1 MKSKYLESLSAQ
13 LKKYPSVLIYGAGGV
28 AKNMLIFLDP
38 YLDREHTHI
47 VVSKKE
53 EKERELAG
61 YPVRQI
67 DEFLDIRN
75 QTFVIVA
82 TMPRL
87 ARELK
92 EYLEKLGF
100 HHYMTAEELS
110 EQLYKEIWKNEIC
123 KNKVI
128 FSNFIGAGFGGNEKY
143 IALDLLER
151 SKDLDLVWIVKKEGM
166 RFPEGIRQVQY
177 GTYEHYWELG
187 TARIWIDNQHKNFF
201 TRKREGQCYIQT
213 WHGGGPLKKIEFD
226 GKNVP
231 ASSLALCE
239 MNSRLED
246 IMVSPT
252 RFNSELYRRA
262 FHYDGEIMECG
273 YPRNDIFWK
282 NNKIRKEIED
292 IFDVGEGEMIA
303 LYAPTFRNF
312 ERREEDVLDLARVR
326 KALEKRFEK
335 KCRFFI
341 RFHPRV
347 AETVK
352 DYPGIENCRDVTA
365 YEDIQELFVAADVLI
380 TDYSSVMWDFS
391 LSGKPIFLFHPDV
404 DLYEKDRGYYLPFQ
418 EMPYVE
424 SFDNDDLCRK
434 IEDFNEKGYKARVKA
449 FLEKYGS
456 FDRGTATEIVGN
468 RIMNLLNGSY
478 KTRR

>member
-1 MKSKYLESLSAQ
+1 MESKYLGRLSAR
-13 LKKYPSVLIYGAGGV
+13 LKEYPFVLIYGAGGV

-38 YLDREHTHI
+38 YLDRNHTHI

-53 EKERELAG
+53 ENESELAG

-67 DEFLDIRN
+67 DEFLDVRD
-75 QTFVIVA
+75 QVFVIVA
-82 TMPRL
+82 TMSKL
-87 ARELK
+87 ALELR

-100 HHYMTAEELS
+100 HNYMTAEELS
-110 EQLYKEIWKNEIC
+110 KQLYEEIWQEEIC
-123 KNKVI
+123 NNKIV

-143 IALDLLER
+143 IALDLLKR
-151 SKDLDLVWIVKKEGM
+151 SGDLDLVWIVKKEGM
-166 RFPEGIRQVQY
+166 EFPEGIRQVQY
-177 GTYEHYWELG
+177 GTYDHYRELG
-187 TARIWIDNQHKNFF
+187 TAKIWIDNQHKSFF

-231 ASSLALCE
+231 RSSLALCE
-239 MNSRLED
+239 LNSKLED

-252 RFNSELYRRA
+252 RFNSEVYRRA

-282 NNKIRKEIED
+282 KNGIRKDIED
-292 IFDVGEGEMIA
+292 MFGVRMGEMIV

-312 ERREEDVLDLARVR
+312 ERREEDVLDLKRVR
-326 KALEKRFEK
+326 QAMEKKFKK
-335 KCRFFI
+335 KCRIFV

-347 AETVK
+347 AESVK
-352 DYPGIENCRDVTA
+352 EYPGIEDCTDVTL
-365 YEDIQELFVAADVLI
+365 YGDIQELLVAADVLI

-391 LSGKPIFLFHPDV
+391 LSGKPVFLFHPDV
-404 DLYEKDRGYYLPFQ
+404 DLYEKDRGYYLSFQ

-434 IEDFNEKGYKARVKA
+434 IESFHEEGYKERIGT

-456 FDRGTATEIVGN
+456 FDRGTATKAVGD
-468 RIMNLLNGSY
+468 RIMNILNCVL
-478 KTRR
+478 